1 MSLICS
7 DSSLNHGLFPCL
19 WLTIANLLNFTSG
32 LYAKKGMQGKSTQ
45 NQTACVVYKSLNFY
59 WPPRL
64 SVLSHRFTGII
75 WWVLFFFQILFYLFF
90 YFTIL
95 YWFCHTSTWIHH
107 RCTHVPNPEPPS
119 HLPPHTISLGH
130 PSAPTPSILCPAS
143 NLDWRFVS
151 YISGGFW
158 FTSFS
163 RSPTSLI
170 RSKCKWGHHQKP
182 LPNSWKYSWNFL
194 SKQ

>member
-130 PSAPTPSILCPAS
+130 PSAPTPSILYPAS
-143 NLDWRFVS
+143 NRLVIRFLYDIIQYTNA
-151 YISGGFW
+151 YI
-158 FTSFS
+158 
-163 RSPTSLI
+163 
-170 RSKCKWGHHQKP
+170 
-182 LPNSWKYSWNFL
+182 WNL
-194 SKQ
+194 ERW